1 MDISTNIRRM
11 KLSDLHPAEY
21 NPRMISEEAFS
32 GLGKSLERFGVLAH
46 IVWNERTGN
55 IVGGHQRF
63 KQLRDHGITETDV
76 IVVDL
81 DDNEE
86 ICLNIA
92 LNSHAIKGDFTQGA
106 IEALRLTEARIGQVF
121 SDIKL
126 DDLLE
131 ELEKKNKKK
140 DKKPK
145 SQSQYDD
152 ADPISVDTK
161 QAEAIIN
168 CPNCKSKW
176 KMNDNTI
183 IENNFKGEDENTES
197 NPSGSES

>member
-1 MDISTNIRRM
+1 
-11 KLSDLHPAEY
+11 LG
-21 NPRMISEEAFS
+21 
-32 GLGKSLERFGVLAH
+32 GLGQSLERFGLLAH

-55 IVGGHQRF
+55 IVGGHQRYR
-63 KQLRDHGITETDV
+63 QLLDHGVEETDV

-86 ICLNIA
+86 MCLNIA
-92 LNSHAIKGDFTQGA
+92 LNSKAIKGDFTQGA

-140 DKKPK
+140 KDKKPK
-145 SQSQYDD
+145 GDEQYEE
-152 ADPISVDTK
+152 ADPISVDFK
-161 QAEAIIN
+161 QAETIIN
-168 CPNCKSKW
+168 CPCCHSKW
-176 KMNDNTI
+176 KMNDNTVT
-183 IENNFKGEDENTES
+183 ENNFKGNKDEKPDAGIDAGAND
-197 NPSGSES
+197 